1 MDKDREL
8 EFLIFPYSCSLAR
21 HLARVLFCGIET
33 ICERETRT
41 SHGESLLKLLDLDL
55 YWQAPALGRF
65 FYFLNVP
72 RRLRKHYE
80 SCNGNIL
87 SRATINGLTKSS
99 PLVGARSMT

>member
-8 EFLIFPYSCSLAR
+8 EFLIFPYSCTLAR

-55 YWQAPALGRF
+55 YCQAPALGRF
-65 FYFLNVP
+65 FSFLNVP
-72 RRLRKHYE
+72 SRLRKHYE
-80 SCNGNIL
+80 FAHTKIFSP
-87 SRATINGLTKSS
+87 APLTRFTNSS
-99 PLVGARSMT
+99 PLL